1 MEPESS
7 SLAETLPADP
17 AADQEWALPGD
28 NEPGWVD
35 VRCCGVMDRQLC
47 NKLLL
52 RITAAPTFDGIKRAV
67 KIGLDMKCRRCKE
80 INYRV
85 IVI

>member
-1 MEPESS
+1 MLNESPS
-7 SLAETLPADP
+7 SERDP
-17 AADQEWALPGD
+17 GVQWVPGQND
-28 NEPGWVD
+28 PGWVD
-35 VRCCGVMDRQLC
+35 VRCCGTMGMDVC

-52 RITAAPTFDGIKRAV
+52 RIAAEPTIDGVRKAV

>member
-1 MEPESS
+1 MENESPISAPEPWQW
-7 SLAETLPADP
+7 EPRQND
-17 AADQEWALPGD
+17 
-28 NEPGWVD
+28 PGWVD
-35 VRCCGVMDRQLC
+35 VRCCGTLDMQTC

-52 RITAAPTFDGIKRAV
+52 RIAAEPTVDGVRKAV
-67 KIGLDMKCRRCKE
+67 KICLDMKCRRCKE